1 MDMTIADPVS
11 QLDGILRPRSVAV
24 IGASTSPDK
33 LGHEILKN
41 ILDGGYQG
49 TVYPINPKADTILDL
64 PCHTNVKE
72 LTEPPDLAVLI
83 IPARFVPQAVQDC
96 GEKGVKGAVIITGGF
111 SEAGAEGE
119 ELQQQ
124 TTELARKFG
133 VRLIGPNCQGVN
145 NHHHPICASWP
156 LLTYRGKVAVISQ
169 SGTVGAAMMD
179 WFSEEKLGV
188 SSFVSMGNRADV
200 DEADLIDYFNQDDNT
215 EVIAAYI
222 EGVKRP
228 VQFLE
233 VMDRLRKPLV
243 VLKSGR
249 TPKGKVAAESHTK
262 ALAGADAI
270 YDSLFEKYD
279 VCRAY
284 TIEEFY
290 DFAKAFA
297 YLEPP
302 RGNTM
307 VFITT
312 SGGAAILG
320 TDQAEQEG
328 LDVAPLP
335 AQVVEAITPLIPAH
349 AIKANPIDLTGDATA
364 RMFADVIRETR
375 DHFDTLGVIFGDPVE
390 GASEVVT
397 PGANELV
404 IYLGGADVER
414 QEREL
419 MHLKSIPVFP
429 TPERGIKALA
439 QVMDRK
445 ALAAPQK
452 PTLTLTATGTQLP
465 PHEALSLVATKGLEC
480 TAFALAD
487 SPGTASG
494 IAQEQGFPVAL
505 KISSPDIVHKSDA
518 GGVQLNLDTPAAVEK
533 AYNELLARVRKSFPQ
548 AQIDGVLVNKMAPP
562 GQEVIIGMNRDPQF
576 GPIILFGLGGV
587 LVEIFR
593 DVALRHPPLSREDAL
608 EMIQQIKGY
617 PVLAGYRGQPPVD
630 IEALADCLLAVAQL
644 AEENPKI
651 VEIDLNPVFVY
662 PQSALVADA
671 RIIMQ
676 EGD

>member
-1 MDMTIADPVS
+1 MTVPDPIT
-11 QLDGILRPRSVAV
+11 QLDAILRPKSVAV
-24 IGASTSPDK
+24 IGASTSPGK
-33 LGHEILKN
+33 LGHEILRN
-41 ILDGGYQG
+41 ILAGGYPG
-49 TVYPINPKADTILDL
+49 TVYPINPKAETILDL
-64 PCHTNVKE
+64 PCHANVRD
-72 LTEPPDLAVLI
+72 LPVTPDMAVLI

-96 GEKGVKGAVIITGGF
+96 GEKGIQGAVIITGGF

-119 ELQQQ
+119 ELQRQ
-124 TTELARKFG
+124 TAEIARSFG

-145 NHHHPICASWP
+145 NPHHPICASWP

-200 DEADLIDYFNQDDNT
+200 DEADLIDYFNRDDYT
-215 EVIAAYI
+215 KVIAAYI
-222 EGVKRP
+222 EGIKRP
-228 VQFLE
+228 SQFLE
-233 VMDRLRKPLV
+233 VMGRLQKPLV

-270 YDSLFEKYD
+270 YDSLFEKYS

-297 YLEPP
+297 YLKPP
-302 RGNTM
+302 KGNRIL
-307 VFITT
+307 FITT
-312 SGGAAILG
+312 SGGAAILA

-328 LDVAPLP
+328 LEAAPLP
-335 AQVVEAITPLIPAH
+335 AEVAEAITPLIPAH

-364 RMFADVIRETR
+364 QMFSEVINKAR
-375 DHFDTLGVIFGDPVE
+375 DDFDTLGVIFGDPVE
-390 GASEVVT
+390 GASEVVS

-404 IYLGGADVER
+404 IFLGGADVER
-414 QEREL
+414 KEREL
-419 MHLKSIPVFP
+419 MHLKGIPVFP
-429 TPERGIKALA
+429 TPERGVKALA
-439 QVMDRK
+439 RVLDRK
-445 ALAAPQK
+445 ALSAPQE
-452 PTLTLTATGTQLP
+452 PTLTLTAIGRQLP
-465 PHEALSLVATKGLEC
+465 PYEALALIAKKGLPC

-487 SPGTASG
+487 GPNSASE
-494 IAQEQGFPVAL
+494 IARQQGFPVAL

-518 GGVQLNLDTPAAVEK
+518 GGVQLNLDTSEAVEK
-533 AYNELLARVRKSFPQ
+533 AYDQVLSRVHSAFPE
-548 AQIDGVLVNKMAPP
+548 AQIDGVLVNKMAPR

-593 DVALRHPPLSREDAL
+593 DVALRHPPLTREDAL
-608 EMIQQIKGY
+608 AMIQEIKGY
-617 PVLAGYRGQPPVD
+617 RVLAGYRGQPPVD
-630 IEALADCLLAVAQL
+630 MNALADCLLAVAQL

-651 VEIDLNPVFVY
+651 QEIDLNPVFAY
-662 PQSALVADA
+662 PRSALVADA

-676 EGD
+676 EEN

>member
-1 MDMTIADPVS
+1 MSVPDPVG
-11 QLDGILRPRSVAV
+11 QMDAILRPKSVAV

-33 LGHEILKN
+33 LGHEILRN
-41 ILDGGYQG
+41 IVDGGFQG
-49 TVYPINPKADTILDL
+49 GVYPINPKADTILDL
-64 PCHTNVKE
+64 PCHANVKDLPE
-72 LTEPPDLAVLI
+72 SPDLAVLI

-111 SEAGAEGE
+111 SEAGPEGE

-124 TTELARKFG
+124 TAEIAHRYG

-145 NHHHPICASWP
+145 NPHHPICASWP

-200 DEADLIDYFNQDDNT
+200 DEADLIDYFNQDEDT
-215 EVIAAYI
+215 VVIAAYI
-222 EGVKRP
+222 EGIKRA
-228 VQFLE
+228 
-233 VMDRLRKPLV
+233 DRFVEILQRLQKPLV

-270 YDSLFEKYD
+270 YDSLFEKYN

-284 TIEEFY
+284 TIEQFY
-290 DFAKAFA
+290 DYAKAFA
-297 YLEPP
+297 YLKPP
-302 RGNTM
+302 KGNSIL
-307 VFITT
+307 FITT
-312 SGGAAILG
+312 SGGAAILA

-328 LDVAPLP
+328 LDAAPLP
-335 AQVVEAITPLIPAH
+335 PELAEAITPLIPAH
-349 AIKANPIDLTGDATA
+349 AIKANPLDLTGDATA
-364 RMFADVIRETR
+364 QMFADVIRQTR

-404 IYLGGADVER
+404 IFLGGADVER
-414 QEREL
+414 REREL
-419 MHLKSIPVFP
+419 MHLKGIPVFP

-439 QVMDRK
+439 QVLDRK
-445 ALAAPQK
+445 TLAAPQK
-452 PTLTLTATGTQLP
+452 PTLTVAATGRQLP
-465 PHEALSLVATKGLEC
+465 PHEALSLISKKGLDC
-480 TAFALAD
+480 PAFALAD
-487 SPGTASG
+487 SPSTAG
-494 IAQEQGFPVAL
+494 EIARQQGFPVAL

-518 GGVQLNLDTPAAVEK
+518 GGVQLNLNTPEAVEK
-533 AYNELLARVRKSFPQ
+533 GYDKLVARVKKAFPE
-548 AQIDGVLVNKMAPP
+548 AHIDGVLVNKMAPS

-576 GPIILFGLGGV
+576 GPIILFGLGGA

-593 DVALRHPPLSREDAL
+593 DVALRHLPLTREDAL
-608 EMIQQIKGY
+608 GMIREIQGY
-617 PVLAGYRGQPPVD
+617 PVLAGYRGQPQVD
-630 IEALADCLLAVAQL
+630 IGALADCLLVVANM
-644 AEENPKI
+644 AEEYPKI
-651 VEIDLNPVFVY
+651 MEIDLNPVFTY
-662 PQSALVADA
+662 PQGTLVADA
-671 RIIMQ
+671 RIIM
-676 EGD
+676 EGGR

>member
-1 MDMTIADPVS
+1 
-11 QLDGILRPRSVAV
+11 
-24 IGASTSPDK
+24 
-33 LGHEILKN
+33 
-41 ILDGGYQG
+41 
-49 TVYPINPKADTILDL
+49 
-64 PCHTNVKE
+64 
-72 LTEPPDLAVLI
+72 
-83 IPARFVPQAVQDC
+83 
-96 GEKGVKGAVIITGGF
+96 
-111 SEAGAEGE
+111 
-119 ELQQQ
+119 
-124 TTELARKFG
+124 
-133 VRLIGPNCQGVN
+133 VN
-145 NHHHPICASWP
+145 NPHHPICASWP

-200 DEADLIDYFNQDDNT
+200 DEADLIDYFNQDENT

-222 EGVKRP
+222 EGIKRP
-228 VQFLE
+228 AQFLA
-233 VMDRLRKPLV
+233 VMDRLQKPLV

-262 ALAGADAI
+262 SLAGADAI
-270 YDSLFEKYD
+270 YDSLFEKYN

-302 RGNTM
+302 KGNTI

-328 LDVAPLP
+328 LDAAPLP

-364 RMFADVIRETR
+364 QMFGDVISETR

-404 IYLGGADVER
+404 IFLGGADVER
-414 QEREL
+414 HEREL

-445 ALAAPQK
+445 VLSAPQE
-452 PTLTLTATGTQLP
+452 PTLTLAATGTQLP
-465 PHEALSLVATKGLEC
+465 PHEALSLVAAKGLDC
-480 TAFALAD
+480 AAFALAD
-487 SPGTASG
+487 SPGMASD
-494 IAQEQGFPVAL
+494 IAQEQGLPVAL

-518 GGVQLNLDTPAAVEK
+518 GGVQLNLDTPAEVEK
-533 AYNELLARVRKSFPQ
+533 AYDKLLARVRKSFPQ

-593 DVALRHPPLSREDAL
+593 DVALRHPPLTREDAF
-608 EMIQQIKGY
+608 EMIQDIKGY

-630 IEALADCLLAVAQL
+630 MNALADCLVAVAQL

-651 VEIDLNPVFVY
+651 VEIDLNPVFSY